1 MLGLVFMW
9 SGLVVPWLTVFFM
22 DGRILRRY
30 LPAALAVS
38 LLNTVTS
45 QLARHYHWWII
56 ERPMFAWS
64 SVIDFPLVYGV
75 FLIGTIWIL
84 AYTFHKWWMYA
95 IVNIAIDAFFSFVMP
110 GVLRKMNLIDLRIT
124 GWQLYGILLFTA
136 VLLYL
141 FQLWY
146 EGEDAEFTIGR
157 GSRTGGV
164 A

>member
-9 SGLVVPWLTVFFM
+9 SGLIVPWLTLFFM

-45 QLARHYHWWII
+45 QLAWHYQWWTI
-56 ERPMFAWS
+56 ERPMFVWS
-64 SVIDFPLVYGV
+64 SAIDFPLVYGA

-84 AYTFHKWWMYA
+84 AFTFHKWWMFA
-95 IVNIAIDAFFSFVMP
+95 IVNLAIDAFFSFVMP
-110 GVLRKMNLIDLRIT
+110 GVLRAMNLIDVRIT

-146 EGEDAEFTIGR
+146 EGEGAEITIGR
-157 GSRTGGV
+157 GSRAGGR